1 MLLYLVKFSRP
12 DIANSVR
19 ELSKVM
25 DSATKGHLKCLWQLM
40 KYVLDTKEKCLMMD
54 LTKNSDSEKD
64 EMMNGWQMKAFCDS
78 DYAGDKDTRI
88 SVTGFIIYLNG
99 AAISWRSRGQKNVP

>member
-1 MLLYLVKFSRP
+1 MKSQDRDLILSEDEQRKYRSGVGMLLYLVKFSQP

-25 DSATKGHLKCLWQLM
+25 DSATMEHMICLWQLM
-40 KYVLDTKEKCLMMD
+40 KDVMDTKEKCLMMD

-64 EMMNGWQMKAFCDS
+64 EMMNG
-78 DYAGDKDTRI
+78 
-88 SVTGFIIYLNG
+88 
-99 AAISWRSRGQKNVP
+99 